1 MTRRN
6 FTLAASGFAM
16 MPPISAA
23 NAGNAFLELRRYD
36 LRNTLDHEAQRTAE
50 FLAHGAAPAL
60 ERAGAGPIGIF
71 STAIGPGSP
80 SCYLLISYPSFAA
93 IETVREKLRHDGD
106 YAKALES
113 FDSAPGLAYQRMDSW
128 LLRCFDGK
136 PTVEPPPTEGRK
148 AHRIFELRMY
158 ESNNRTTLARKI
170 GMFNGGEIGIFERL
184 GMQPVFFGE
193 TLAGPKMPNLIYML
207 SFDDLAAR
215 EKLWGEFG
223 SDPEW
228 HKLSHTPGLSDPE
241 IVSNINNL
249 ILSPLAGSQIR

>member
-6 FTLAASGFAM
+6 FTLAASGLAM
-16 MPPISAA
+16 MPPVSAA
-23 NAGNAFLELRRYD
+23 NTGNAFLELRRYE
-36 LRNTLDHEAQRTAE
+36 LRNTLDQEARRTAE

-71 STAIGPGSP
+71 STAIGPDSP
-80 SCYLLISYPSFAA
+80 SSYLLISYPNFAA
-93 IETVREKLRHDGD
+93 IEAVREKLQQDGD
-106 YAKALES
+106 YTKALES
-113 FDSAPGLAYQRMDSW
+113 FDSAPGLAYQRMESW

-136 PTVEPPPTEGRK
+136 PTVEPPPTEGRQS
-148 AHRIFELRMY
+148 HRIFELRMY
-158 ESNNRTTLARKI
+158 QSNNRTTLKRKI

-193 TLAGPKMPNLIYML
+193 TLAGSKMPNLIYML

-215 EKLWGEFG
+215 EKLWGKFG
-223 SDPEW
+223 SDPGW

-241 IVSNINNL
+241 IVSNITNS